1 MQTGLGEKVTK
12 FATFAIA
19 PFRTS
24 SIQNVTQMQQ
34 NKSMK
39 LTPGELYFIGELD
52 HLTGEQTPFF
62 KIGIVRADESRT
74 SADRL
79 QEHQTGNPR
88 PLFIHHVIATEVV
101 ERVETLMHRLHAKH
115 RGSGEWFQFDL
126 DQLQD
131 AINTAQNLSIEAAE
145 NSEILQK
152 AAELTKTLS
161 TDVVLPVTEEIRELR
176 NEHLLADMTVKKF
189 KEVDSELR
197 NVLREAIAKGES
209 VGGAARERK
218 ISFKDEFNEELFK
231 SENADLYAR
240 YVFIEQ
246 RLSGRFDPK
255 KLKDTSHIDSQL
267 KDKVEPIIAE
277 IREAI
282 ENAKANKIPKSEL
295 NKWFLVIRENSA
307 MAEWS
312 KEIAEARLRVAVGTS
327 AGIEGICSWVRKM
340 VEKPRFDED
349 KFMEEN
355 FELYKHYLELKQ
367 VGGGL
372 EMAPGQAQGA
382 AVDSD
387 PVAVEE

>member
-1 MQTGLGEKVTK
+1 
-12 FATFAIA
+12 
-19 PFRTS
+19 
-24 SIQNVTQMQQ
+24 MQQ
-34 NKSMK
+34 NGTMK
-39 LTPGELYFIGELD
+39 LTPGELYFIGERD

-88 PLFIHHVIATEVV
+88 PLFIHAVVATEVV

-115 RGSGEWFQFDL
+115 RGSGEWFQFDS

-131 AINTAQNLSIEAAE
+131 AINTAQNLSSEAAE
-145 NSEILQK
+145 NAEILKQAVDLGK
-152 AAELTKTLS
+152 VLS
-161 TDVVLPVTEEIRELR
+161 TAEILPATEEIRELR
-176 NEHLLADMTVKKF
+176 TQHLLATMTMKKF
-189 KEVDSELR
+189 KEVDTELR
-197 NVLREAIAKGES
+197 TVLREAIARGES

-218 ISFKDEFNEELFK
+218 ISFKDDFNEVLFK
-231 SENADLYAR
+231 SENEELYAK

-246 RLSGRFDPK
+246 NFSGRFDPK
-255 KLKDTSHIDSQL
+255 KPKDTTYVESLLQ
-267 KDKVEPIIAE
+267 DKVDPIIAE

-282 ENAKANKIPKSEL
+282 EDAKTNKIPKSEL

-307 MAEWS
+307 MAEWN
-312 KEIAEARLRVAVGTS
+312 KEITDAQLRVAVGTS

-340 VEKPRFDED
+340 VDKPRFNED

-355 FELYKHYLELKQ
+355 FELYKKYLELKQ

-382 AVDSD
+382 TADND
-387 PVAVEE
+387 MTAQKE

>member
-1 MQTGLGEKVTK
+1 
-12 FATFAIA
+12 
-19 PFRTS
+19 
-24 SIQNVTQMQQ
+24 
-34 NKSMK
+34 MK
-39 LTPGELYFIGELD
+39 LTPGELYFIGERD

-62 KIGIVRADESRT
+62 KIGIVRADERRT

-115 RGSGEWFQFDL
+115 RGSGEWFQFDS

-131 AINTAQNLSIEAAE
+131 AINTAQNLAIEATHNA
-145 NSEILQK
+145 EILKK
-152 AAELTKTLS
+152 AAELTKLLS
-161 TDVVLPVTEEIRELR
+161 TDTVLPATEEIRELR

-197 NVLREAIAKGES
+197 DVLRDAIARGES
-209 VGGAARERK
+209 IGGAARERK
-218 ISFKDEFNEELFK
+218 ISFKEDFNEELFK
-231 SENADLYAR
+231 SENEALYSK
-240 YVFIEQ
+240 YVLIEQ
-246 RLSGRFDPK
+246 RFSGRFDPK
-255 KLKDTSHIDSQL
+255 KLKDTSLIESQL
-267 KDKVEPIIAE
+267 QDKVEPVIAE

-295 NKWFLVIRENSA
+295 NTWFLVIRENSA

-312 KEIAEARLRVAVGTS
+312 KEIAEARLRVAVGTN

-372 EMAPGQAQGA
+372 EMAPGQAQGVA
-382 AVDSD
+382 ADSELI
-387 PVAVEE
+387 VEEE